1 MSSLWFITIMPF
13 IIYLLIT
20 IIVVRFIFKKAK
32 HFQLTKRPTK
42 IIIGIYIVL
51 LVASVALYPAL
62 TSSDSLYLT
71 DEKVQK
77 QFKANKIFEKNAL
90 ANKLTEEDEKYLV
103 DKWTYTLK
111 GKELYLKQVSLD
123 EYINKQVIVHWTD
136 ERKQQ
141 IEGKV
146 YKTRNILYNLDFS
159 EKVKPTVISWS
170 DQHTLNF
177 KKPDPY
183 TLEGNIFTDEIGLF
197 PFANRG
203 FDAFDFDQKIGVD
216 GSTYVILKVPKHINV
231 LDENG
236 LRMYPEVEY

>member
-1 MSSLWFITIMPF
+1 MSLWFITMMPF

-62 TSSDSLYLT
+62 TSSNSLYLT
-71 DEKVQK
+71 DEKAKK
-77 QFKANKIFEKNAL
+77 QLKLNKVFEQNAL

-103 DKWTYTLK
+103 DKWTYILK
-111 GKELYLKQVSLD
+111 GEELYLKQVSPD
-123 EYINKQVIVHWTD
+123 EYINEQVIVHWTD
-136 ERKQQ
+136 NRKQQ

-146 YKTRNILYNLDFS
+146 YKTRNILSNMDFS
-159 EKVKPTVISWS
+159 EKVKPTMISWS
-170 DQHTLNF
+170 DEHTLNF
-177 KKPDPY
+177 ENPDSY
-183 TLEGNIFTDEIGLF
+183 TFEGNLFTDEIGLF

-203 FDAFDFDQKIGVD
+203 FNTFDFDKNIGAD

-231 LDENG
+231 IDENG
-236 LRMYPEVEY
+236 LRMYPPVEY